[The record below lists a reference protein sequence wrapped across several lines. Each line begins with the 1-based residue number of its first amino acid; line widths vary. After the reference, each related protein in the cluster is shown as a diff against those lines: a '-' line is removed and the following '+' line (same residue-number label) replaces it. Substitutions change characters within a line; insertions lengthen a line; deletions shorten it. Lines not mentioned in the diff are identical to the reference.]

1 LRQWLKHKPANPQA
15 RPHPLSGDVSP
26 VPEAFPPEAL
36 AETPLDRTDNLNLH
50 TLINL
55 RWLAILGQSLLVLT
69 VAYGFGY
76 GFNLWLCLGIIS
88 ASIWLNIILTFGGQT
103 RRQIKDWEAALQLGF
118 DAVQLSALLGATGG
132 LDNPFC
138 LMLIAPAT
146 VAAANLPT
154 RHAAGVVVVSVLAA
168 CALEFWSM
176 PLPWAAGA
184 SFSLPHIYRLGF
196 LAAILIGIVFTAG
209 YAWQAALEAR
219 RMAQALNA
227 TRAVLEKEHRLSALG
242 GLAAAAAHELG
253 TPLGTIQVVAREMLH
268 ALPATDPLHEDAEL
282 LVSQSQRCR
291 DILKNLSQKPET
303 RDQVYDQMPLR
314 AFLEEVARPYR
325 GHNKAIHITVRAEN
339 LPEGTDAG
347 ALISV
352 KRRPEWLHALRA
364 FVENAIDFAT
374 AEVWIRVEIYDASV
388 SLSIEDDG
396 PGFSPEI
403 LSRLGGPYVSTRQV
417 DGRAGSGGGMGLGFF
432 IAKTLCE
439 HTGATVRYGNRDSEG
454 AYVRL
459 LWQRDRIDIVWD
471 DTLTSLA

>member
-1 LRQWLKHKPANPQA
+1 MRQWFKQKLAAPRQ
-15 RPHPLSGDVSP
+15 RLISGDAAP
-26 VPEAFPPEAL
+26 ATEASL
-36 AETPLDRTDNLNLH
+36 TSGDNLNLR

-76 GFNLWLCLGIIS
+76 HFNLWLCLGIIS
-88 ASIWLNIILTFGGQT
+88 ASVWLNLILLFSGQT
-103 RRQIKDWEAALQLGF
+103 RRQLRDWEAALQLSF
-118 DAVQLSALLGATGG
+118 DALQLAALLGATGG
-132 LDNPFC
+132 LNNPFC
-138 LMLIAPAT
+138 LMLVAPAT

-154 RHAAGVVVVSVLAA
+154 RYGAGVVIVSVLAT
-168 CALEFWSM
+168 CALVFWSL
-176 PLPWAAGA
+176 PLPWAEGDT
-184 SFSLPHIYRLGF
+184 FSLPHVYRLGF

-219 RMAQALNA
+219 RMEQALNA

-253 TPLGTIQVVAREMLH
+253 TPLGTIQVVAREMLRS
-268 ALPATDPLHEDAEL
+268 LKPSDPLHEDAEL

-325 GHNKAIHITVRAEN
+325 GYDKAIHITVTAEN
-339 LPEGTDAG
+339 LPEDEDAG
-347 ALISV
+347 TLISI

-364 FVENAIDFAT
+364 FVENAIDFA
-374 AEVWIRVEIYDASV
+374 ASEVWIRVEIYEASV
-388 SLSIEDDG
+388 SLSVEDDG

-417 DGRAGSGGGMGLGFF
+417 DGRVGTGGGMGLGFF

-439 HTGATVRYGNRDSEG
+439 HTGATVRYGNRDAGG

-459 LWQRDRIDIVWD
+459 LWQRDEIDIVWD
-471 DTLTSLA
+471 HVPTPTA